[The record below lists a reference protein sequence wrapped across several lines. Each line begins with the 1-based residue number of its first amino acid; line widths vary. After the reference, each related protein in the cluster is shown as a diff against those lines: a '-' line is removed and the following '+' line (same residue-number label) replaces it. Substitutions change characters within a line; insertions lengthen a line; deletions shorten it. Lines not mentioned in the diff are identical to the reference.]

1 MEPITA
7 APRLVNQVYEAVLS
21 AITNG
26 RFDGDRR
33 LIQEDIATE
42 LGVSRQP
49 VQQALLLLR
58 SQGLLRD
65 APGRGLM
72 LAPFDLHHMLNLYE
86 IRATLDGLAARKAAS
101 ASSDLTKQGPELIE
115 KGRAAIQGGSVAQ
128 MIAADINFHLFLYQ
142 LSGNPLIA
150 ESSANHW
157 SYLRRVMAE
166 VLMRGETP
174 REIWDQHEEIL
185 AAVIA
190 RDPDNAERLAKMHIS
205 HAAETLASRMA
216 DFGDES
222 STAANKSP
230 K

>member
-7 APRLVNQVYEAVLS
+7 APRLVEQVYEAVLS
-21 AITNG
+21 AITDG
-26 RFDGDRR
+26 RFDDERR
-33 LIQEDIATE
+33 LIQEDIASE

-72 LAPFDLHHMLNLYE
+72 LAPFDLQHMLNLYE
-86 IRATLDGLAARKAAS
+86 VRATLDGLATRKAAQAGS
-101 ASSDLTKQGPELIE
+101 ALVEQGAGLIE
-115 KGRAAIQGGSVAQ
+115 KGRAAIKGGSVAQ
-128 MIAADINFHLFLYQ
+128 MIAADIDFHLFLYK

-150 ESSANHW
+150 ESSVNHW

-174 REIWDQHEEIL
+174 REIWDQHSDIL
-185 AAVIA
+185 DAVIA
-190 RDPDNAERLAKMHIS
+190 QDADKAERLAKMHIS
-205 HAAETLASRMA
+205 HAAETLASRMSLN
-216 DFGDES
+216 GES
-222 STAANKSP
+222 SSSGNGSP